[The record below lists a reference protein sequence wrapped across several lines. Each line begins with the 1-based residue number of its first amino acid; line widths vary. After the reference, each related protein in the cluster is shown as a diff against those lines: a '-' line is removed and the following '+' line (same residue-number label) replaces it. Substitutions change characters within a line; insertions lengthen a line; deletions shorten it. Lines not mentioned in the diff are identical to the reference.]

1 MDEKNKIIDKAQK
14 LLQKGYLDKAIAEYQ
29 KLVDQDAKD
38 ATIRLRIG
46 DLYVK
51 AGKKDEAIKEYG
63 AVAKLYTQK
72 GFYLKAIAVYKQIL
86 KLDESQLDIYYKLA
100 DLYAKQK
107 LIADAVSSL
116 SVLVAFYEK
125 NGKNDDAID
134 TLKKMTA
141 VDPQNIGVRLKLA
154 EHYQKKGFTNDAFA
168 EYRIA
173 LDSLL
178 KDGKLDKAE
187 KLCQELYDGNRRD
200 VSILEGLTE
209 IYKKK
214 GNDTQLIRYYKELA
228 NLYKEKGEAEKRK
241 EIYENILK
249 IFPDDNDALNALGRK
264 PSGPDKKVEPAATLP
279 EEEVAK
285 ESLTAWPEV
294 TKDISEKPQVE
305 AQEPTT
311 PASLKEE
318 PLISWNEMI
327 EVNHEVKP
335 AEAKETVAKEEPLEE
350 APLIEMPDVKVAE
363 VREEKEAPL
372 IDIKELAPSEEEVT
386 VQEVTKEVSPENI
399 KPVEELPLAEETKA
413 TMITEQPAPEQNLE
427 ELGLEAFMPES
438 TGITEDRESQP
449 EEGYVDLSSELRL
462 EGAMDSLTESWTPDA
477 KGEGTFTEFKQ
488 GVKKQLNKEDT
499 ETHYNLA
506 IAYME
511 MELYDDAIR
520 EFNLAIKDPMFEF
533 DCYTRLGLSL
543 MAKGDY
549 DEAISNFLEGL
560 KISGMTG
567 DERKGLLYEL
577 GLAYEA
583 SGNIQEALEVFKS
596 TYDMDKGFRDV
607 SSKVKELTKKSR
619 KKGKLD
625 VIPAMDDMIEV
636 EIL

>member
-29 KLVDQDAKD
+29 KIVDQNAKD
-38 ATIRLRIG
+38 VTVRLRIG

-51 AGKKDEAIKEYG
+51 AGKKDDAIKEYG

-72 GFYLKAIAVYKQIL
+72 GFYLKAIAVYKQML
-86 KLDESQLDIYYKLA
+86 KLDESLLDIYYKLA

-187 KLCQELYDGNRRD
+187 KLCQELYADNKRD
-200 VSILEGLTE
+200 VNILEGLTE

-214 GNDTQLIRYYKELA
+214 GNDTQLTRYYKELA

-241 EIYENILK
+241 EIYKNILK

-264 PSGPDKKVEPAATLP
+264 PSGPDKKVESAATLP

-285 ESLTAWPEV
+285 ESLIAWPEV

-305 AQEPTT
+305 AQELTT

-327 EVNHEVKP
+327 EVNYEVRP
-335 AEAKETVAKEEPLEE
+335 AEAKETVVKEEPLEE
-350 APLIEMPDVKVAE
+350 APLIEMPDIKVTE

-372 IDIKELAPSEEEVT
+372 IDIKELTPSEEEVT
-386 VQEVTKEVSPENI
+386 VKEVAKEVSPENI
-399 KPVEELPLAEETKA
+399 KPVEELLLAEETEA
-413 TMITEQPAPEQNLE
+413 TTITEQPAPEQNLDG
-427 ELGLEAFMPES
+427 LGLEAFMPES
-438 TGITEDRESQP
+438 TSIREDIEPQP

-462 EGAMDSLTESWTPDA
+462 EGAMDSLTESWTADE
-477 KGEGTFTEFKQ
+477 KGEGTLTEFKQ
-488 GVKKQLNKEDT
+488 GVKKQLSKEDT

-520 EFNLAIKDPMFEF
+520 EFNLAIKDPVFEF
-533 DCYTRLGLSL
+533 DCYIRLGLSL

-560 KISGMTG
+560 KRSGRTG

-583 SGNIQEALEVFKS
+583 SGNIQEAVEVFKS
-596 TYDMDKGFRDV
+596 TYEMDKGFRDV

-619 KKGKLD
+619 KKGKFD